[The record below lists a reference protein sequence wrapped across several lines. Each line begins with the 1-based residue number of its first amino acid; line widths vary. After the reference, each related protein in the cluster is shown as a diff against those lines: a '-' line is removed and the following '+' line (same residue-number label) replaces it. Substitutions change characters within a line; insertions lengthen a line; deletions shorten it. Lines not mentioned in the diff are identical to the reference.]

1 MTTVN
6 CFETIKLL
14 KAHCIERQLH
24 RISTNSEDKCQ
35 QDLIRE
41 FALQAQHQQF
51 SVSVNGFFELN
62 LKLLGS
68 VSIK

>member
-1 MTTVN
+1 MSPIY
-6 CFETIKLL
+6 CFDTINQ
-14 KAHCIERQLH
+14 AHCIERQLH
-24 RISTNSEDKCQ
+24 RISAHPEDRSQ

-51 SVSVNGFFELN
+51 SISVNGFFELD

-68 VSIK
+68 VSV